1 MASGDTAA
9 DGLPSVPPGRIL
21 VVEDNPVNQRV
32 VERLLSRMGYQCDVV
47 TNGEEAVNAV
57 GAGTYGLVLMD
68 GQMPVM
74 DGYDAARAIRALP
87 TENASIPIVAMTA
100 SALPGDRDRALE
112 AGMDDYLS
120 KPVDSGLLARVVRH
134 YLVRGEGSAGPR
146 AA

>member
-1 MASGDTAA
+1 MTSGDTAR
-9 DGLPSVPPGRIL
+9 DEIPSAPPGRIL

-47 TNGEEAVNAV
+47 TNGEEAVYAV

-87 TENASIPIVAMTA
+87 TEHSSIPIVAMTA

-134 YLVRGEGSAGPR
+134 YLVRGEGAAGPR